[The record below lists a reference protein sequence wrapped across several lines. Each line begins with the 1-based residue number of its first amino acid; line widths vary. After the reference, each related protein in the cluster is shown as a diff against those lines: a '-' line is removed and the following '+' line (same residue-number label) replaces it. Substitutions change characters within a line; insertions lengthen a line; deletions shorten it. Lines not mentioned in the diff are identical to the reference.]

1 MKRSKRLLAIALCL
15 VLFLSFSAVPAYANG
30 GDAPTETTASTEVEE
45 TTVPT
50 EPEEAQ
56 ESTEPTIAESLPAEI
71 PESTGDGLTP
81 EGNLT
86 LVDDITDSES
96 GKEFITVVTKN
107 GNYFYIVIDRD
118 DKGSATVHFL
128 NLVDEADLLA
138 LLSEEEVQEYQ
149 EQQATEPTVPE
160 ETEPV
165 QSESTQPSEPDSEFD
180 PQMDQ
185 ETMLMLAMPIA
196 VLIIGGFAAYFIF
209 SKKKPKTAPASQT
222 EDEDWDYDY
231 DLPEEEDDAP
241 AEYDL

>member
-1 MKRSKRLLAIALCL
+1 MKRSKHLLAIALCL
-15 VLFLSFSAVPAYANG
+15 VLFLGFSAVPAYANG
-30 GDAPTETTASTEVEE
+30 GDTPAETIVPTEVEE
-45 TTVPT
+45 ATVPT
-50 EPEEAQ
+50 EPEE
-56 ESTEPTIAESLPAEI
+56 TLTPAE
-71 PESTGDGLTP
+71 PEQASVCAAPGLTP

-107 GNYFYIVIDRD
+107 GNYFYIIIDRD
-118 DKGSATVHFL
+118 DNGNATVHFL

-149 EQQATEPTVPE
+149 EQQATVPTVPV

-185 ETMLMLAMPIA
+185 ETMLTLAMPIA

-209 SKKKPKTAPASQT
+209 KRKKPKSAPAPQND
-222 EDEDWDYDY
+222 EDDWDYDY
-231 DLPEEEDDAP
+231 DLPEEADDAP
-241 AEYDL
+241 DEYDL